1 MCRIALCGGVLL
13 LLITYPAQAQRPDS
27 ATVQDSALRVF
38 FDCPGFADACDFDF
52 LRTEIIW
59 VNWVRDRESADVHSL
74 ISTQQTGGGGAEYTI
89 TLIGLRR
96 FASKVDTL
104 RYYASGT
111 NTTDESRHG
120 FARILELGLAG
131 YAAATPAASRL
142 SISYEAP
149 AAAAVAAAH
158 DPWNAWVF
166 TIGGNAFLQGQHS
179 TNSASIS
186 ARLGA
191 DRTTAQWKHSYSI
204 YEDYNQDVFKDL
216 PQFDSLG
223 NQIGTTTIKSISRAF
238 GGRLL
243 IVRSLGPHWS
253 AGVQG
258 SVNHATFSN
267 VELGL
272 SVGPALEYDIFPYTQ
287 STRRQLTLLYSIS
300 SQYSRYIDTTIF
312 GKTRETLGSQ
322 SLTAGLAVTQ
332 PWGSANVSVSA
343 SHYLQDFHQNHLVL
357 FGGLNLRLFKG
368 FSLNMGG
375 NVARVHDQR
384 ALSQAGATPDEIL
397 LRRREL
403 ATSYTYF
410 TFIGLQY
417 RFGSTLNN
425 TVNPRFPFS
434 GGGGG
439 FSISF

>member
-1 MCRIALCGGVLL
+1 
-13 LLITYPAQAQRPDS
+13 
-27 ATVQDSALRVF
+27 
-38 FDCPGFADACDFDF
+38 
-52 LRTEIIW
+52 
-59 VNWVRDRESADVHSL
+59 
-74 ISTQQTGGGGAEYTI
+74 
-89 TLIGLRR
+89 
-96 FASKVDTL
+96 
-104 RYYASGT
+104 
-111 NTTDESRHG
+111 
-120 FARILELGLAG
+120 
-131 YAAATPAASRL
+131 
-142 SISYEAP
+142 
-149 AAAAVAAAH
+149 VAAAH

-243 IVRSLGPHWS
+243 VVRSLGPHWS

-272 SVGPALEYDIFPYTQ
+272 SVGPALEYDIFPYSQ

-368 FSLNMGG
+368 LSLNMGG

-403 ATSYTYF
+403 ATSYTLLHF
-410 TFIGLQY
+410 HRAPVPLRIHTQQHGESAVPVQRGRR
-417 RFGSTLNN
+417 RFLHLVLIETTS
-425 TVNPRFPFS
+425 PAKS
-434 GGGGG
+434 G
-439 FSISF
+439 